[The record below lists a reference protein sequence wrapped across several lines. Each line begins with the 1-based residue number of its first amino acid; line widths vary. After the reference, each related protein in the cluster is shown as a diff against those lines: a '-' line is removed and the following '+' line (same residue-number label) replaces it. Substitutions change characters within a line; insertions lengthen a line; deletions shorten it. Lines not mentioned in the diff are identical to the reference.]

1 MTCSPTS
8 FVRSIVFNWG
18 ETTLSF
24 LKKLQDD
31 TIQSDGLQVLGDEH
45 IVIPAEITS
54 LFRTI
59 LSFNPTSNEWYKSI
73 FKNNDQVIH
82 DFVFKI
88 SVISSQ
94 KIEVE
99 VEYASST
106 ISKPEVEAFLSHFG
120 VAMENIFLNLTEPLS
135 EISLISSE
143 EKRRLIV
150 DINPPCSPIMSLS
163 QADSVTEL
171 IEKQVLRTP
180 QKIAVSTTETKN
192 IGISLKDNF
201 TAAIQPRPI
210 HHL

>member
-201 TAAIQPRPI
+201 TATIQPRPI